1 MERKVLLTECMN
13 RRVLALLEDEKVTE
27 FHFGSSGEKKS
38 CRLGEIYVGRVR
50 KILPNI
56 GGAFVEIANG
66 EQFYFAPVFTNK
78 IGKKPLV
85 IGDELLVQV
94 EKEAVKTKQPVVT
107 GNLNFT
113 GQYVVLT
120 SGNRTIG
127 VSGKIHGARKEELQ
141 KLLEEQLAE

>member
-66 EQFYFAPVFTNK
+66 WMENIPRFSP
-78 IGKKPLV
+78 I
-85 IGDELLVQV
+85 
-94 EKEAVKTKQPVVT
+94 
-107 GNLNFT
+107 
-113 GQYVVLT
+113 
-120 SGNRTIG
+120 R
-127 VSGKIHGARKEELQ
+127 
-141 KLLEEQLAE
+141 LERSHL

>member
-1 MERKVLLTECMN
+1 MCIRDSLTECMN

-56 GGAFVEIANG
+56 GGAFVEIANS
-66 EQFYFAPVFTNK
+66 EQCYFALDGKYTPVFTNK

-85 IGDELLVQV
+85 IGDELDVYKRQV
-94 EKEAVKTKQPVVT
+94 LRYRWILRVY
-107 GNLNFT
+107 F
-113 GQYVVLT
+113 
-120 SGNRTIG
+120 
-127 VSGKIHGARKEELQ
+127 
-141 KLLEEQLAE
+141 

>member
-66 EQFYFAPVFTNK
+66 EQCYLRWMENIPRFSP
-78 IGKKPLV
+78 IRSERSHL
-85 IGDELLVQV
+85 
-94 EKEAVKTKQPVVT
+94 
-107 GNLNFT
+107 
-113 GQYVVLT
+113 
-120 SGNRTIG
+120 
-127 VSGKIHGARKEELQ
+127 
-141 KLLEEQLAE
+141 

>member
-56 GGAFVEIANG
+56 GGAFVEI
-66 EQFYFAPVFTNK
+66 
-78 IGKKPLV
+78 
-85 IGDELLVQV
+85 
-94 EKEAVKTKQPVVT
+94 
-107 GNLNFT
+107 GNAILRWMENIPRF
-113 GQYVVLT
+113 
-120 SGNRTIG
+120 SPIR
-127 VSGKIHGARKEELQ
+127 
-141 KLLEEQLAE
+141 LERSHL